1 MQYRHVIREKP
12 PLSSAKEEAIM
23 IVPTIKPDAP
33 GTKPGD
39 PGNGHVLVIDPKHQ
53 KFNGRVYFRKS
64 SGSNVYKKNGK
75 HCFLHINVYEFH
87 CGAIPKGYVVHHEH
101 RKPDGSFD
109 KEENNIDSLKF
120 RPMMSLPSLMTM
132 NTIWKFASAPSA

>member
-1 MQYRHVIREKP
+1 MQYRHAIREKP

-23 IVPTIKPDAP
+23 IVPTI
-33 GTKPGD
+33 
-39 PGNGHVLVIDPKHQ
+39 
-53 KFNGRVYFRKS
+53 
-64 SGSNVYKKNGK
+64 
-75 HCFLHINVYEFH
+75 
-87 CGAIPKGYVVHHEH
+87 
-101 RKPDGSFD
+101 KPDGSFD